1 MSDGSLPP
9 GWTTTALDCVGRW
22 GSGGTPSRADP
33 LGYGGSIP
41 WVKIGDLSDG
51 PIATAEEFITEHGL
65 NTSSAKLL
73 PPDTLLVAM
82 YGSIGKLGI
91 TKSDCATNQA
101 IAFCKPHSGFDLRYL
116 FYLLM
121 AERHRLIKLGQ
132 GGTQLNISQT
142 ILRAHEVPIAP
153 SAEQPRIVSKI
164 DELFSRIEEG
174 ERALKRVQ
182 KLVERY
188 RQSVLKA
195 AVTGE
200 LTRAWREQRKG
211 QLESGEALL
220 ERILKARREAWEKAE
235 LDKMTAN
242 GTRPANDKWKQKYKG
257 PAQLGSAPRP
267 DLPAGWTW
275 ASVEQAG
282 EVRLGRQRAPQH
294 HSGDHMRPYLRV
306 ANVYEDRLD
315 LSDVKEMNFTP
326 HEFETY
332 ALREGDILLNE
343 GQSPELVGRPA
354 IYRGEVPGGCYQK
367 TLLRFRVH
375 GGIRSDFALLVFRS
389 YLHSGRFRRSA
400 SITTSIAH
408 LAAERFVVIEF
419 PVPSEAEQVQIV
431 DLATSKLSVIA
442 HLERELAEQRK
453 AATSLRQ
460 SVLAAAFSGILVDQE
475 LTVERRVA

>member
-1 MSDGSLPP
+1 
-9 GWTTTALDCVGRW
+9 
-22 GSGGTPSRADP
+22 
-33 LGYGGSIP
+33 
-41 WVKIGDLSDG
+41 
-51 PIATAEEFITEHGL
+51 
-65 NTSSAKLL
+65 
-73 PPDTLLVAM
+73 
-82 YGSIGKLGI
+82 
-91 TKSDCATNQA
+91 
-101 IAFCKPHSGFDLRYL
+101 
-116 FYLLM
+116 
-121 AERHRLIKLGQ
+121 
-132 GGTQLNISQT
+132 
-142 ILRAHEVPIAP
+142 
-153 SAEQPRIVSKI
+153 
-164 DELFSRIEEG
+164 
-174 ERALKRVQ
+174 VQ
-182 KLVERY
+182 KLVQSY

-200 LTRAWREQRKG
+200 LTREWREQRKG

-220 ERILKARREAWEKAE
+220 ERILQVHREAWEQSE
-235 LDKMTAN
+235 LERLRVKGA
-242 GTRPANDKWKQKYKG
+242 PINDKWKQKYKE
-257 PAQLGSAPRP
+257 PSQLGSTPRP
-267 DLPAGWTW
+267 KLPVGWTW

-326 HEFETY
+326 DEFETY
-332 ALREGDILLNE
+332 ALRDGDILLNE

-354 IYRGEVPGGCYQK
+354 MYRGEVPGSCYQK
-367 TLLRFRVH
+367 TLLRFRVRE
-375 GGIRSDFALLVFRS
+375 GIRSDFALLVFRS